1 MAADPTQPAFSFD
14 SPEEIVSR
22 ASVTLTDERD
32 ASEAPLTVEPS
43 AESGG
48 HHVVRVRPDEPA
60 IDKTFD
66 YLVPPDLS
74 DQIRVGTMVR
84 IALHR
89 RRVGGWIVEDHVV
102 PPEGVVLQSI
112 TKVSGW
118 GPPPELLDLADWAS
132 WRWAGRPAAI
142 LRTASPPTVVRGLPR
157 QPQRSPSPMVIA
169 TDELHELAQEA
180 LALDVATVRLAPAVD
195 PYPLLVAAA
204 SRGPILVA
212 APMASMA
219 RRLGLRLRRAGLPV
233 ALLPDDWSL
242 ARAGWAN
249 VFGSRAAAFA
259 PLSAPAAIIVIDEHD
274 ESFQQEQTPT
284 WNARDV
290 LIERARRGGVPCLL
304 VSPTPSLEALD
315 AGELL
320 TQSRGAERAGWPVLD
335 IIDRRDEPPG
345 SGLFSDRLIDAL
357 RSDARV
363 VCILNR
369 KGRSRLSSCVACGEV
384 AACERC
390 EAAVVQGDDGLL
402 ICLRCDAVR
411 PMLCARCGSTKMKNL
426 RAGVNRVREELEALV
441 REPVAELTAERGTD
455 AGGTGTR
462 VVVGTE
468 AALHRVHQA
477 EVVAFL
483 DFDQELLAPRYR
495 ASEEAMA
502 LLVKASRVAG
512 ARAGGGRV
520 LVQTRLPRHE
530 VLQGALL
537 AEPSRVS
544 DAERSRRILLG
555 YPPAKALALV
565 SGAAAPAWIEGFEA
579 PVGVEVLG
587 PADGRWIVR
596 AADHRLLCDALA
608 AASRPPGRLRI
619 EVDPLRF

>member
-1 MAADPTQPAFSFD
+1 MAADPTQPTLSFD
-14 SPEEIVSR
+14 SPEENSGR
-22 ASVTLTDERD
+22 ARLTRSEQDD
-32 ASEAPLTVEPS
+32 ASTEQSSVQPS
-43 AESGG
+43 PVASDQ
-48 HHVVRVRPDEPA
+48 HVVRVRPDEPA

-74 DQIRVGTMVR
+74 EEIRIGTMVR
-84 IALHR
+84 IALHH
-89 RRVGGWIVEDHVV
+89 RRVGGWVVEDRVV
-102 PPEGVVLQSI
+102 PPEGVALQPI
-112 TKVSGW
+112 AKVSGW
-118 GPPPELLDLADWAS
+118 GPPQELLDLADWAS

-142 LRTASPPTVVRGLPR
+142 LRTASPPSVVRGLPR
-157 QPQRSPSPMVIA
+157 PPQRSPSPMAIA
-169 TDELHELAQEA
+169 SDELHELAQEA

-195 PYPLLVAAA
+195 PYPLLVVAAA
-204 SRGPILVA
+204 RGPILVA
-212 APMASMA
+212 APVASMA

-259 PLSAPAAIIVIDEHD
+259 PLPQPAAIIVLDEHD

-315 AGELL
+315 AGQLL
-320 TQSRGAERAGWPVLD
+320 TQSRGAERAGWPVVD

-345 SGLFSDRLIDAL
+345 TGLFSDRLIDVL

-363 VCILNR
+363 ICILNR

-384 AACERC
+384 ASCERC

-402 ICLRCDAVR
+402 VCLRCDAVR
-411 PMLCARCGSTKMKNL
+411 PMLCARCGGTRMKNL

-441 REPVAELTAERGTD
+441 REPVSELTAERGTD

-477 EVVAFL
+477 DVVAFL

-502 LLVKASRVAG
+502 LLVRASRVVG
-512 ARAGGGRV
+512 PRGGGGRV
-520 LVQTRLPRHE
+520 LVQTRQPRHE

-544 DAERSRRILLG
+544 DAERARRQLLG

-565 SGAAAPAWIEGFEA
+565 SGAAAPAWIEDFEP